1 MLWECTW
8 HSCTISNTCALSQR
22 LYLSVGSRYS
32 LICPLELEQG
42 GVNSNGQCILAT
54 LPLTF
59 RPFEITL
66 DRNSNICRRQVPA
79 KTLYECRISKLDNP
93 TALRCTEKFLLLTL
107 TQSAPTCSFRSRSLS
122 GTDFPVPQVS
132 PCACQTIHLKHW
144 IYVSRCHSV
153 GTCFDLVLSLFS
165 V

>member
-1 MLWECTW
+1 MLRWSTDCCEESQGLCPHHHCTC
-8 HSCTISNTCALSQR
+8 HRVLFSVCVVLPLSH
-22 LYLSVGSRYS
+22 
-32 LICPLELEQG
+32 E
-42 GVNSNGQCILAT
+42 GQFFCILAT

-107 TQSAPTCSFRSRSLS
+107 MQSAPTCSFRSQSLS
-122 GTDFPVPQVS
+122 GTGFQVPQVS
-132 PCACQTIHLKHW
+132 PCACQTIHLKH
-144 IYVSRCHSV
+144 
-153 GTCFDLVLSLFS
+153 
-165 V
+165 